1 MIDAQVNAEELAES
15 RRQRDATA
23 NAADYGM
30 PVTPASESRAAE
42 GSQYREPKQWIR
54 YAKMAVRCKQLQAT
68 VSVPMTDMKNI
79 SVQVEETAKDRFFR
93 RRHDTDVQPGR

>member
-1 MIDAQVNAEELAES
+1 
-15 RRQRDATA
+15 
-23 NAADYGM
+23 
-30 PVTPASESRAAE
+30 
-42 GSQYREPKQWIR
+42 
-54 YAKMAVRCKQLQAT
+54 MAVRCKQLQAT